1 MKGKVLKIDGT
12 QKNVRYMVL
21 ELGTAELFD
30 YVKFTGGFS
39 EPLARFYFRQLIEG
53 IDRSL
58 PRLGSQGPQT
68 RQYSP

>member
-30 YVKFTGGFS
+30 YVKLTGGFS

-53 IDRSL
+53 IDHAH
-58 PRLGSQGPQT
+58 
-68 RQYSP
+68 